1 MRLSRRLNT
10 VLLQWLL
17 LFVVV
22 AGAVWVLSLPA
33 LRRNLVD
40 DRLLLARTVAHS
52 LDVTISSSL
61 QNLGRLAAE
70 LPLSSEGAAARLRAF
85 RFQSPFGR
93 ATYLVDRHAAI
104 IAADPPDAR
113 PLSAEWLGS
122 HEAVTPLV
130 PTPGGGG
137 DDDDVIAI
145 VQPFTRQGSDYYL
158 VSEMHPRSS
167 VLNVFLRDLEPDP
180 TMLVAVIDEN
190 GRVVASADPAQ
201 RLQALPGVQELS
213 ERIKS
218 HRPFVMEDRPGLLTA
233 GGPPEAALTVMAPLQ
248 FAAWGVV
255 VQQPSAEAFS
265 ALRAT
270 GYGLLATGVGIGLM
284 GVLVARALSRSV
296 VSPIRQLSQQAVGM
310 RGGDLST
317 PIAVAGDYEIEML
330 ARTLDDARA
339 RLGATLGELQAF
351 NVRLEEQVAA
361 RTRVIVE
368 QDEQRKTLVRR
379 LLNATEDERRRLA
392 RELHDEIA
400 QLLTVIQL
408 SLHRI
413 DLDTPE
419 MRHASELLTRTQEE
433 IHRIIHDL
441 RPSLLDDLGLAS
453 AMQSYAQEHLVR
465 NGLRVGLEIDES
477 LPPRPEIET
486 VIFRIYQELV
496 TNILRHAGAEQVS
509 VELYERDGTIVLA
522 VEDDGQG
529 FDPEARSAGAGI
541 TGMRERAA
549 LVNGTIRFDSEP
561 GSGTHVLVEI
571 PAP

>member
-1 MRLSRRLNT
+1 MRLSRRLHT

-22 AGAVWVLSLPA
+22 AGAVWVLFLPA

-52 LDVTISSSL
+52 LDLTISSSL
-61 QNLGRLAAE
+61 QSLGRLAAD
-70 LPLSSEGAAARLRAF
+70 LPPSSDGAAARLRAF

-93 ATYLVDRHAAI
+93 STYLVDRHAAV

-113 PLSAEWLGS
+113 PLAAEWLGS
-122 HEAVTPLV
+122 HEAVTPLIA
-130 PTPGGGG
+130 TPGDAGG
-137 DDDDVIAI
+137 VVAI
-145 VQPFTRQGSDYYL
+145 VQPFTREGSEHYL
-158 VSEMHPRSS
+158 VSEMNPRSS
-167 VLNVFLRDLEPDP
+167 VLNTFLRDLKPDP

-190 GRVVASADPAQ
+190 GRVVASANPAQ
-201 RLQALPGVQELS
+201 RLQAQPGVQEVS
-213 ERIKS
+213 ERVKS
-218 HRPFVMEDRPGLLTA
+218 HRPFVRENGPGVFTA
-233 GGPPEAALTVMAPLQ
+233 GGPPESALTVMAPLQ

-270 GYGLLATGVGIGLM
+270 GYGLLAAGAGIGLM
-284 GVLVARALSRSV
+284 GVLVARALSRSI
-296 VSPIRQLSQQAVGM
+296 VSPIRQLSQQADGM

-317 PIAVAGDYEIEML
+317 PVAVAGDHEIQML

-361 RTRVIVE
+361 RTAVIVQ
-368 QDEQRKTLVRR
+368 QDEQRKALVRR

-419 MRHASELLTRTQEE
+419 MRHASELLARTQQE

-441 RPSLLDDLGLAS
+441 RPSLLDDLGLPS

-496 TNILRHAGAEQVS
+496 TNILRHAKAEQVS

>member
-1 MRLSRRLNT
+1 MRLSRRLHT

-22 AGAVWVLSLPA
+22 AGAVWVLFLPA

-52 LDVTISSSL
+52 LDLTISSSL
-61 QNLGRLAAE
+61 QSLGRLAAD
-70 LPLSSEGAAARLRAF
+70 LPPSSDGAAARLRAF

-93 ATYLVDRHAAI
+93 STYLVDRHAAV

-113 PLSAEWLGS
+113 PLAAEWLGS
-122 HEAVTPLV
+122 HEAVTPLIA
-130 PTPGGGG
+130 TPGDAGG
-137 DDDDVIAI
+137 VVAI
-145 VQPFTRQGSDYYL
+145 VQPFTREGSEHYL
-158 VSEMHPRSS
+158 VSEMNPRSS
-167 VLNVFLRDLEPDP
+167 VLNTFLRDLKPDP

-190 GRVVASADPAQ
+190 GRVVASANPAQ
-201 RLQALPGVQELS
+201 RLQAQPGVQELS
-213 ERIKS
+213 ERVKS
-218 HRPFVMEDRPGLLTA
+218 HRPFVRENGPGVFTA
-233 GGPPEAALTVMAPLQ
+233 GGPPESALTVMAPLQ

-270 GYGLLATGVGIGLM
+270 GYGLLAAGAGIGLM
-284 GVLVARALSRSV
+284 GVLVARALSRSI
-296 VSPIRQLSQQAVGM
+296 VSPIRQLSQQADGM

-317 PIAVAGDYEIEML
+317 PVAVAGDHEIQML

-361 RTRVIVE
+361 RTAVIVQ
-368 QDEQRKTLVRR
+368 QDEQRKALVRR

-419 MRHASELLTRTQEE
+419 MRHASELLARTQQE

-441 RPSLLDDLGLAS
+441 RPSLLDDLGLPS

-496 TNILRHAGAEQVS
+496 TNILRHAKAEQVS

>member
-1 MRLSRRLNT
+1 MRLSRRLHT

-22 AGAVWVLSLPA
+22 AGAVWVLFLPA

-52 LDVTISSSL
+52 LDLTISSSL
-61 QNLGRLAAE
+61 QSLGRLAAD
-70 LPLSSEGAAARLRAF
+70 LPPSSDGAAARLRAF

-93 ATYLVDRHAAI
+93 STYLVDRHAAV

-113 PLSAEWLGS
+113 PLAAEWLGS
-122 HEAVTPLV
+122 HEAVTPLIA
-130 PTPGGGG
+130 TPGDAGG
-137 DDDDVIAI
+137 VVAI
-145 VQPFTRQGSDYYL
+145 VQPFTREGSEHYL
-158 VSEMHPRSS
+158 VSEMNPRSS
-167 VLNVFLRDLEPDP
+167 VLNTFLRDLKPDP

-190 GRVVASADPAQ
+190 GRVVASANPAH
-201 RLQALPGVQELS
+201 RLQAQPGVQELS
-213 ERIKS
+213 ERVKS
-218 HRPFVMEDRPGLLTA
+218 HRPFVRENGPGVFTA
-233 GGPPEAALTVMAPLQ
+233 GGPPESALTVMAPLQ

-270 GYGLLATGVGIGLM
+270 GYGLLAAGAGIGLM
-284 GVLVARALSRSV
+284 GVLVARALSRSI
-296 VSPIRQLSQQAVGM
+296 VSPIRQLSQQADGM

-317 PIAVAGDYEIEML
+317 PIAVAGDHEIQML

-361 RTRVIVE
+361 RTAVIVQ
-368 QDEQRKTLVRR
+368 QDEQRKALVRR

-419 MRHASELLTRTQEE
+419 MRHASELLARTQQE

-441 RPSLLDDLGLAS
+441 RPSLLDDLGLPS

-496 TNILRHAGAEQVS
+496 TNILRHAKAEQVS

-529 FDPEARSAGAGI
+529 FDPEAKSDGAGV

-549 LVNGTIRFDSEP
+549 LVNGTIRFDTEP
-561 GSGTHVLVEI
+561 GAGTHVLVEI
-571 PAP
+571 PLQ

>member
-1 MRLSRRLNT
+1 MRLSRRLHT

-22 AGAVWVLSLPA
+22 AGAVWVLFLPA

-52 LDVTISSSL
+52 LDLTISSSL
-61 QNLGRLAAE
+61 QSLGRLAAD
-70 LPLSSEGAAARLRAF
+70 LPPSSDGAAARLRAF

-93 ATYLVDRHAAI
+93 STYLVDRHAAV

-113 PLSAEWLGS
+113 PLAAEWLGS
-122 HEAVTPLV
+122 HEAVTPLIA
-130 PTPGGGG
+130 TPGDAGG
-137 DDDDVIAI
+137 VVAI
-145 VQPFTRQGSDYYL
+145 VQPFTREGSEHYL
-158 VSEMHPRSS
+158 VSEMNPRSS
-167 VLNVFLRDLEPDP
+167 VLNTFLRDLKPDP

-190 GRVVASADPAQ
+190 GRVVASANPAH
-201 RLQALPGVQELS
+201 RLQAQPGVQELS
-213 ERIKS
+213 ERVKS
-218 HRPFVMEDRPGLLTA
+218 HRPFVRENGPGVFTA
-233 GGPPEAALTVMAPLQ
+233 GGPPESALTVMAPLQ

-270 GYGLLATGVGIGLM
+270 GYGLLAAGAGIGLM
-284 GVLVARALSRSV
+284 GVLVARALSRSI
-296 VSPIRQLSQQAVGM
+296 VSPIRQLSQQADGM

-317 PIAVAGDYEIEML
+317 PVAVAGDHEIQML

-361 RTRVIVE
+361 RTAVIVQ
-368 QDEQRKTLVRR
+368 QDEQRKALVRR

-419 MRHASELLTRTQEE
+419 MRHASELLARTQQE

-441 RPSLLDDLGLAS
+441 RPSLLDDLGLPS

-496 TNILRHAGAEQVS
+496 TNILRHAKAEQVS

>member
-1 MRLSRRLNT
+1 MRLSRRLHT

-22 AGAVWVLSLPA
+22 AGAVWVLFLPA

-52 LDVTISSSL
+52 LDLTISSSL
-61 QNLGRLAAE
+61 QSLGRLAAD
-70 LPLSSEGAAARLRAF
+70 LPPSSDGAAARLRAF

-93 ATYLVDRHAAI
+93 STYLVDRHAAV

-113 PLSAEWLGS
+113 PLAAEWLGS
-122 HEAVTPLV
+122 HEAVTPLIA
-130 PTPGGGG
+130 TPGDAGG
-137 DDDDVIAI
+137 VVAI
-145 VQPFTRQGSDYYL
+145 VQPFTREGSEHYL
-158 VSEMHPRSS
+158 VSEMNPRSS
-167 VLNVFLRDLEPDP
+167 VLNTFLRDLKPDP

-190 GRVVASADPAQ
+190 GRVVASANPAH
-201 RLQALPGVQELS
+201 RLQAQPGVQELS
-213 ERIKS
+213 ERVKS
-218 HRPFVMEDRPGLLTA
+218 HRPFVRENGPGVFAA
-233 GGPPEAALTVMAPLQ
+233 GGPPESALTVMAPLQ

-270 GYGLLATGVGIGLM
+270 GYGLLAAGAGIGLM
-284 GVLVARALSRSV
+284 GVLVARALSRSI
-296 VSPIRQLSQQAVGM
+296 VSPIRQLSQQADGM

-317 PIAVAGDYEIEML
+317 PVAVAGDHEIQML

-361 RTRVIVE
+361 RTAVIVQ
-368 QDEQRKTLVRR
+368 QDEQRKALVRR

-419 MRHASELLTRTQEE
+419 MRHASELLARTQQE

-441 RPSLLDDLGLAS
+441 RPSLLDDLGLPS

-465 NGLRVGLEIDES
+465 NGLRVGLEIDEG

-496 TNILRHAGAEQVS
+496 TNILRHAKAEQVS